1 MADALLVQLDII
13 TSEGG
18 LAVWLPSSV
27 VTELE
32 RDDWRA
38 EDFTTVE
45 CGLLQ
50 WASALHRKGKAA
62 SRIARRVAIY
72 TKAVGRADDWLQAA
86 AASEAKLAEKV
97 RYVRYVRYVGYVRY
111 VRCYMSCVRYVDR

>member
-1 MADALLVQLDII
+1 MSGEEASGEAFAHLPAVLPALSAQEASVADALLVQLDII

-62 SRIARRVAIY
+62 RRIARRVAIY
-72 TKAVGRADDWLQAA
+72 AAGARSQATCFKMRTVWT
-86 AASEAKLAEKV
+86 S
-97 RYVRYVRYVGYVRY
+97 
-111 VRCYMSCVRYVDR
+111 